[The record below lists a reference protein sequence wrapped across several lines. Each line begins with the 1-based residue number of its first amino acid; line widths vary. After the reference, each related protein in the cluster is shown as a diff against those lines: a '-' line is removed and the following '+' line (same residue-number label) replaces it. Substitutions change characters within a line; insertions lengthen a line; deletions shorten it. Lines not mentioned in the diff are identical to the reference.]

1 MNKYLKIVFI
11 SITLI
16 ILASFNVLAEISF
29 QASIDRTELKEN
41 EKAILTVKISGG
53 TTSNP
58 EIETSA
64 DYDIRAVGNSSE
76 MEIINGSVTSS
87 LSYSYA
93 ITPKKTGNITVKHLI
108 FEIEGKKYST
118 NSIELKVIKDEAK
131 EDKNLTKKNNM
142 VFITAEV
149 DNKKP
154 YVNEPITYTFRF
166 YRKVQV
172 GNNNVKLP
180 EFKDFW
186 VEDYPNTT
194 GKQVEYEKFIDNDKY
209 VITEVKKYLFPSKS
223 GKIII
228 PPAFFAVE
236 VIYQD
241 QEDDFGF
248 GLFSNNRTKVEKLKT
263 EPIKIMVN
271 DLSTNKPKDFSNI
284 VGKNISLDTEV
295 KQNSNNVGDS
305 ISLDFRIKGKG
316 NIFDFSKL
324 EIPESSAYK
333 VYKDKPVQKLLEENN
348 QRVAQKDIKFSI
360 VPNQKGKITVPSIKF
375 SYFDTNERTFKDLRS
390 KELTLNITGDEEK
403 IDSKNNS
410 INTNEKLN
418 SIKIKTDFD
427 RVEELSISK
436 KLLYGFMF
444 FIPPLVPI
452 LFFNKDRFKRKKK
465 NIQNNELL
473 LKIASL
479 ENKDTLTTEELNGFY
494 KLVLNYFES
503 KTDLKISNL
512 NINNKKNNYKNL
524 TTFIEK
530 FEEIKFSGSTLNS
543 ITKQNLFKLVNEIIK
558 NPEG

>member
-11 SITLI
+11 SLTLI
-16 ILASFNVLAEISF
+16 ILASFNVLAEITF

-53 TTSNP
+53 SPSDP
-58 EIETSA
+58 EIENSA

-76 MEIINGSVTSS
+76 MEIINGNITSS

-93 ITPKKTGNITVKHLI
+93 ITPKRTGKITVKHII

-118 NSIELKVIKDEAK
+118 NSIDLKVKKDEEK
-131 EDKNLTKKNNM
+131 EEKNLTKKNNM

-154 YVNEPITYTFRF
+154 YINEPITYTFRF
-166 YRKVQV
+166 YRKVRV

-223 GKIII
+223 GEISI

-241 QEDDFGF
+241 QDDFGF
-248 GLFSNNRTKVEKLKT
+248 GFFSNNRTKVEKLKS
-263 EPIKIMVN
+263 EPIKIMVT
-271 DLSTNKPKDFSNI
+271 DLPTNKPKNFSNI
-284 VGKNISLDTEV
+284 VGKNISIATEV
-295 KQNSNNVGDS
+295 KQNSNNIGDS
-305 ISLDFRIKGKG
+305 IDLDFRIKGKG
-316 NIFDFSKL
+316 NVFDFSKL
-324 EIPESSAYK
+324 ELPESDSYK
-333 VYKDKPVQKLLEENN
+333 VYKGKPVQKLLEENN

-360 VPNQKGKITVPSIKF
+360 VPNQKGKITIPSVKI
-375 SYFDTNERTFKDLRS
+375 SYFDTSEKTFKELSS
-390 KELTLNITGDEEK
+390 KAITFNITGDEEK
-403 IDSKNNS
+403 IDTKNNL
-410 INTNEKLN
+410 NTNEKPD
-418 SIKIKTDFD
+418 SIKIKPNFD
-427 RVEELSISK
+427 VVEDLSFSK

-452 LFFNKDRFKRKKK
+452 LFLNKDKLKRKKK

-479 ENKDTLTTEELNGFY
+479 ENKDNLSTEELNEFY
-494 KLVLNYFES
+494 KLLINYFES
-503 KTDLKISNL
+503 KTNLKITDL
-512 NINNKKNNYKNL
+512 NISDKKGSYKKL

-530 FEEIKFSGSTLNS
+530 FEEIKFSGTTLNS
-543 ITKQNLFKLVNEIIK
+543 LNKQEVFRLANEIIK

>member
-16 ILASFNVLAEISF
+16 ILASFNVLAEITF

-53 TTSNP
+53 TPSDP
-58 EIETSA
+58 EIENST

-76 MEIINGSVTSS
+76 MEIVNGNITSS

-93 ITPKKTGNITVKHLI
+93 ITPKKTGKINVKHVI

-172 GNNNVKLP
+172 GNNKVNLP

-194 GKQVEYEKFIDNDKY
+194 GKQIEYEKFIDNDKY
-209 VITEVKKYLFPSKS
+209 AITEVKKYLLPSKS
-223 GKIII
+223 GEIVI

-263 EPIKIMVN
+263 EPIKIMVS
-271 DLSTNKPKDFSNI
+271 DLPTNKPKDFSNI

-348 QRVAQKDIKFSI
+348 KRVAQKDIKFSI
-360 VPNQKGKITVPSIKF
+360 VSNQKGKINIPSIKF
-375 SYFDTNERTFKDLRS
+375 SYFDTNEKTFKELSS
-390 KELTLNITGDEEK
+390 KPINLNITGDEEK
-403 IDSKNNS
+403 IEAKNNFN
-410 INTNEKLN
+410 INEKTD
-418 SIKIKTDFD
+418 SVKIKTNFD
-427 RVEELSISK
+427 VVEDLSLSK

-444 FIPPLVPI
+444 FIPPLFPV
-452 LFFNKDRFKRKKK
+452 LFFNKDKFKRKKK

-479 ENKDTLTTEELNGFY
+479 ENKDTLTTKELNDFY
-494 KLVLNYFES
+494 NLVLNYFES
-503 KTDLKISNL
+503 KTNLKITDLNL
-512 NINNKKNNYKNL
+512 TNKKDNYKNL